1 MTLKSVISHDHE
13 HWSILKYFHRMGHLS
28 QRLGNHSGEFKN
40 DLLFPYCD
48 SFFILVIHKYLKV
61 LDYRNSTKNFWDLLL
76 SNTGVF
82 LRVSKSSIKGR

>member
-13 HWSILKYFHRMGHLS
+13 HWSILKYFHRTGHLS

-48 SFFILVIHKYLKV
+48 PFFILVIHKYLKV

-76 SNTGVF
+76 SNTGLF